1 MDFVAIDFETATSKP
16 TSVCSLGICVVKDN
30 KITLN
35 KEFLIKPV
43 PFEFNDYNIYIH
55 GITPERVAG
64 CMTFNYLWDSLK
76 PYIDNNLVV
85 AHNAAFD
92 VGALRHTLD
101 MFNIEYP
108 TFDYLCTVKL
118 AQLAYPEL
126 PSHKLNTLSD
136 ALGIHLNHH
145 QAMDDSF
152 ACASILLRIMED
164 YNLESICDIE
174 ECFEIGIGKL
184 YPGCYEPCTKRK
196 NIRKRKT

>member
-16 TSVCSLGICVVKDN
+16 TSVCSLGICEVKNN
-30 KITLN
+30 KITVN
-35 KEFLIKPV
+35 KEILIKPV
-43 PFEFNDYNIYIH
+43 PFEFCDYNIYIH
-55 GITPERVAG
+55 GITPERVSG
-64 CMTFNYLWDSLK
+64 CMTFNYLWDSIK
-76 PYIDNNLVV
+76 PYLDNNLVV

-136 ALGIHLNHH
+136 ALGIKLNHH

-152 ACASILLRIMED
+152 ACASILMRIMED
-164 YNLESICDIE
+164 YSLETLSDIE

-196 NIRKRKT
+196 KK

>member
-1 MDFVAIDFETATSKP
+1 MNFVAIDFETATSKP
-16 TSVCSLGICVVKDN
+16 TSVCSLGICEVKNN
-30 KITLN
+30 KITVN
-35 KEFLIKPV
+35 KEILIKPV
-43 PFEFNDYNIYIH
+43 PFEFCDYNIYIH
-55 GITPERVAG
+55 GITPERVSG
-64 CMTFNYLWDSLK
+64 CMTFNYLWDSIK
-76 PYIDNNLVV
+76 PYLDNNLVV

-136 ALGIHLNHH
+136 ALGINLNHH

-152 ACASILLRIMED
+152 ACASILMRIMED
-164 YNLESICDIE
+164 YSLETLSDIE

-196 NIRKRKT
+196 KK